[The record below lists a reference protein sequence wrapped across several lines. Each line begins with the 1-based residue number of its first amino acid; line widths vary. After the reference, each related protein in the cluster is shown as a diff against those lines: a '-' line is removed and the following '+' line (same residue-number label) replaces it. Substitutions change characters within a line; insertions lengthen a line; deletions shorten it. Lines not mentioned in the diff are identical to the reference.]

1 MCYINQ
7 CSQANIQATNIN
19 CTTVEFT
26 SSAPPVNGT
35 VMVMI
40 DNARVSNNDVQFTYT
55 PNPEFYSVTPMNTI
69 LGYVILIHY
78 NFHLSLAAVHAVQCC
93 I

>member
-1 MCYINQ
+1 MLHLSIP
-7 CSQANIQATNIN
+7 SRVNIQATNIN

-26 SSAPPVNGT
+26 SSVPPVNGT

-40 DNARVSNNDVQFTYT
+40 DSATVSNNDVQFTYT

-69 LGYVILIHY
+69 LG
-78 NFHLSLAAVHAVQCC
+78 
-93 I
+93 